1 MNCTL
6 LTNGCGIL
14 FLGSVWGW
22 PPSIY
27 MRLLA
32 LFSLLGAFEGSS
44 WLFRGRFVTS
54 LEYKCLRMNFWKVWV
69 KELAWLFSTSGCDT
83 CVPYIGTIGRSFL
96 IWCLSLFL
104 VKMEVLLIMFWRKDI
119 FTFISCFP
127 RYFFKCSKWGKSALL
142 MHS

>member
-1 MNCTL
+1 
-6 LTNGCGIL
+6 
-14 FLGSVWGW
+14 
-22 PPSIY
+22 

-96 IWCLSLFL
+96 I
-104 VKMEVLLIMFWRKDI
+104 
-119 FTFISCFP
+119 
-127 RYFFKCSKWGKSALL
+127 
-142 MHS
+142 